1 MRVSAP
7 VELARPAQPRAP
19 SIPSTA
25 EIVLSP
31 VPQPAGAAAV
41 PWRHVAPPQAREPQ
55 AVATGPQP
63 PWMAPQTAQ
72 AKLDLAK
79 PRPAVAQKPAVYLAQ
94 PTIIRFAAVYVGMPQ
109 PSHDSHP
116 VCHPGPRVNIFV
128 LANTRY
134 KTCCCKM
141 PHPAW
146 CAIDK
151 QPPSSAWRAIDK

>member
-25 EIVLSP
+25 EIMLSP

-41 PWRHVAPPQAREPQ
+41 PWRHVAPPQGREPQ
-55 AVATGPQP
+55 GVAPGPQP

-79 PRPAVAQKPAVYLAQ
+79 PRPPPVAQKPAVYLAQ
-94 PTIIRFAAVYVGMPQ
+94 PTMIRFAAVYVGMLQ
-109 PSHDSHP
+109 PLHDSNP
-116 VCHPGPRVNIFV
+116 F
-128 LANTRY
+128 
-134 KTCCCKM
+134 
-141 PHPAW
+141 
-146 CAIDK
+146 
-151 QPPSSAWRAIDK
+151 